1 MPDKAPF
8 AFEWPVNKGWNAQT
22 RLGQRISLEQ
32 NKDPKIWT
40 TQPGVAAK
48 AVESELKKLTS
59 VKWNKKGATEIYTR
73 AAEKTL
79 GRLSEREGII
89 FRWMCFHIYLG
100 GTTTSNPCSTDV
112 FGYFHGAGASQCEF
126 MYEQMKGPGM
136 TGLYASCGYTK
147 YVKEL
152 DAHMDE
158 YMPRVTDMDPLL
170 MESYQWCAN
179 RRGAISLR
187 LVWVVSQMM
196 NAYQQHHID
205 FCALL
210 ALSEKEW
217 EVWCQ
222 QWHMY
227 KRDYA
232 IGITHGIN
240 PKSDQR
246 YELVC
251 LYIETIT
258 RMEIQEQSPRKK
270 DAQAW
275 VSFNPAKCTF
285 CTQPYKRY
293 ENVANAASA
302 AWNHAVNCAETNL
315 QIKGDGPTFPEG
327 NMACMD
333 YMSVIEAK
341 MTKCGG
347 LDFETNIEWLLTSL
361 VETAISSRVEFFTSL
376 LASHSLSAKKDEE
389 EQFGVNIP
397 FLRLIANG
405 QIFNANFFHPRSN
418 LIEANE
424 DSKRC
429 QELLKRWIQ
438 VSDRVI
444 PWGGLTMVRDNEALP
459 GRGFSFSPNEK
470 MGKVGN
476 YSHPRLHPMGNQR
489 RPGDVW
495 ILVPTT
501 GWLPMG
507 SFCGSYGYGLIHPNL
522 INICV
527 MQMSY
532 ASSHPG
538 ITTYPPSEC
547 ASGEHAQQAAA
558 ENERAS
564 FDMMSIAPNFDLL
577 IEASTAEEIA
587 KTIVRSDIGVRVTM
601 DRSLIKTPGS
611 TDNKKGTPDAMRKEV
626 DVMLKSKRF
635 GKWMAEPVGEE
646 VNTPDLRCRAR
657 MDLGKHARRNEN
669 SLARIM
675 SRLMPHM
682 GANIRAYRFL
692 CFQTQ
697 LGYRPNDPITLEEVS
712 EVIPMIIQQGWLKPR
727 PRSEYEVYLSGG
739 NLHKIAEG
747 FKGKS
752 RMRALWDITGY
763 ALQAGTW
770 TNPPTVEMHLYQMA
784 TFWSMKAPTVLPTLP
799 GIGGEGTLYHQF
811 DTPDIFWNSKYIES
825 LNVKRIVLEEE
836 DKGESTS
843 SKIMPKAVS
852 KAPVIMNQ
860 PWDPVLGD
868 SVHAFA
874 WWTLSKE
881 ETIGVIKEQ
890 KEKTVS
896 RPIPQIPGPPPVVK
910 TPTTSSKKGV
920 QTPPSK
926 ETIKAKTAAIKAP
939 AASKEQPLALPLPE
953 LTGPPGPRQPTV
965 EYKGNAGVRQPSHAR
980 GKRQSQGQAFRT
992 PHGPSS
998 LGKGTPSI
1006 PPETAVGAYRTD
1018 SADRSA
1024 VPQSQDQGPT
1034 IRQVSGDR
1042 SRSREPLRE
1051 SGSAAQSSMT
1061 MTVPEYMLPIMA
1073 MHGVGHISS
1082 NQPWIPGVSGH
1093 PPPKAGE
1100 PSIHEFFESFT
1111 TAQDREAQVRAV
1123 HQFTAE
1129 LLSAP
1134 PKSGTSAPRENPDQ
1148 SQMPSEGTSEEQ
1160 GKSPSQLVHA
1170 SPAVSRE
1177 TTPVRD
1183 ETEKDVVES
1192 TPEPSLGEETQPA
1205 PSSIERGRQQSIT
1218 QRLKS
1223 YWPTLKSFRGSDRRP
1238 VSPTIPPRSKADPPP
1253 RRATSLP
1260 RIPGPEPESP
1270 DNPATPGAVSPVVA
1284 VPAVQISA
1292 PTAAQS
1298 QDQPSAPEVTSDAET
1313 LALPGIPGTEGNGPP
1328 PSPVEE
1334 EPQSATVDP
1343 YVSTVEGITE
1353 ETTSTE
1359 APQAPAPME
1368 HESLGATSERP
1379 QGFGGLVPV
1388 IPKPSTSEEKETTP
1402 KPVTT
1407 TTEEAP
1413 KEVKETTSSEPVNP
1427 ATQPTVEA
1435 GTSQP
1440 PAGEAEASKPP
1451 SGEAESSKPSEE
1463 ETKSD
1468 NPETAPKAK
1477 AKSVS
1482 TRKQKETPK
1491 ETPEQKEQREKAEKA
1506 AEELVRQEEAEKR
1519 KQEAKDAKS
1528 KKAAA
1533 ENKEKARE
1541 AAAEQRKTKEQAAE
1555 AEQTVAQKRRIKAA
1569 IPENVPRDEPPPH
1582 DDD

>member
-1 MPDKAPF
+1 
-8 AFEWPVNKGWNAQT
+8 
-22 RLGQRISLEQ
+22 
-32 NKDPKIWT
+32 
-40 TQPGVAAK
+40 
-48 AVESELKKLTS
+48 
-59 VKWNKKGATEIYTR
+59 
-73 AAEKTL
+73 
-79 GRLSEREGII
+79 
-89 FRWMCFHIYLG
+89 
-100 GTTTSNPCSTDV
+100 
-112 FGYFHGAGASQCEF
+112 
-126 MYEQMKGPGM
+126 
-136 TGLYASCGYTK
+136 
-147 YVKEL
+147 
-152 DAHMDE
+152 
-158 YMPRVTDMDPLL
+158 
-170 MESYQWCAN
+170 
-179 RRGAISLR
+179 
-187 LVWVVSQMM
+187 MM

-258 RMEIQEQSPRKK
+258 RMEIQEQSPGKK

-275 VSFNPAKCTF
+275 VSFSPAKCTF

-302 AWNHAVNCAETNL
+302 AWNHVVNCAETNL

-361 VETAISSRVEFFTSL
+361 VEIAVSSRVEFFTTL

-405 QIFNANFFHPRSN
+405 QIFNTNFFHPRNN

-438 VSDRVI
+438 VSDRVA

-470 MGKVGN
+470 MGKVSN

-495 ILVPTT
+495 ILVPAT

-522 INICV
+522 INTCV

-558 ENERAS
+558 ENERAL

-669 SLARIM
+669 SLARLM
-675 SRLMPHM
+675 SRLIPHM

-727 PRSEYEVYLSGG
+727 PRSEYEEYLSGG

-747 FKGKS
+747 FKGKR

-770 TNPPTVEMHLYQMA
+770 TNPPTVELHLYQMA

-852 KAPVIMNQ
+852 KAPVIINQ

-881 ETIGVIKEQ
+881 ETVGVIKEQ

-896 RPIPQIPGPPPVVK
+896 CPIPQIPGPPPVVK

-920 QTPPSK
+920 STPPSK

-965 EYKGNAGVRQPSHAR
+965 EYKGNAGVRQPSHVR
-980 GKRQSQGQAFRT
+980 GKR
-992 PHGPSS
+992 
-998 LGKGTPSI
+998 
-1006 PPETAVGAYRTD
+1006 
-1018 SADRSA
+1018 
-1024 VPQSQDQGPT
+1024 
-1034 IRQVSGDR
+1034 
-1042 SRSREPLRE
+1042 LRDKHF
-1051 SGSAAQSSMT
+1051 
-1061 MTVPEYMLPIMA
+1061 VLPM
-1073 MHGVGHISS
+1073 
-1082 NQPWIPGVSGH
+1082 
-1093 PPPKAGE
+1093 
-1100 PSIHEFFESFT
+1100 
-1111 TAQDREAQVRAV
+1111 V
-1123 HQFTAE
+1123 H
-1129 LLSAP
+1129 
-1134 PKSGTSAPRENPDQ
+1134 
-1148 SQMPSEGTSEEQ
+1148 
-1160 GKSPSQLVHA
+1160 H
-1170 SPAVSRE
+1170 
-1177 TTPVRD
+1177 
-1183 ETEKDVVES
+1183 
-1192 TPEPSLGEETQPA
+1192 
-1205 PSSIERGRQQSIT
+1205 
-1218 QRLKS
+1218 
-1223 YWPTLKSFRGSDRRP
+1223 
-1238 VSPTIPPRSKADPPP
+1238 
-1253 RRATSLP
+1253 
-1260 RIPGPEPESP
+1260 
-1270 DNPATPGAVSPVVA
+1270 
-1284 VPAVQISA
+1284 
-1292 PTAAQS
+1292 
-1298 QDQPSAPEVTSDAET
+1298 
-1313 LALPGIPGTEGNGPP
+1313 
-1328 PSPVEE
+1328 
-1334 EPQSATVDP
+1334 
-1343 YVSTVEGITE
+1343 
-1353 ETTSTE
+1353 
-1359 APQAPAPME
+1359 
-1368 HESLGATSERP
+1368 H
-1379 QGFGGLVPV
+1379 
-1388 IPKPSTSEEKETTP
+1388 
-1402 KPVTT
+1402 
-1407 TTEEAP
+1407 
-1413 KEVKETTSSEPVNP
+1413 
-1427 ATQPTVEA
+1427 
-1435 GTSQP
+1435 
-1440 PAGEAEASKPP
+1440 
-1451 SGEAESSKPSEE
+1451 
-1463 ETKSD
+1463 
-1468 NPETAPKAK
+1468 
-1477 AKSVS
+1477 
-1482 TRKQKETPK
+1482 
-1491 ETPEQKEQREKAEKA
+1491 
-1506 AEELVRQEEAEKR
+1506 
-1519 KQEAKDAKS
+1519 
-1528 KKAAA
+1528 
-1533 ENKEKARE
+1533 
-1541 AAAEQRKTKEQAAE
+1541 
-1555 AEQTVAQKRRIKAA
+1555 
-1569 IPENVPRDEPPPH
+1569 
-1582 DDD
+1582 